1 MVVVFSLPGHQ
12 LGFVNL
18 LTRLKSNLILGEDN
32 QFVLKKQ
39 PFDKK
44 FVFFYFNLPKIFLSL
59 QYELIWTMYPI

>member
-44 FVFFYFNLPKIFLSL
+44 FVFFYFNLPKIF
-59 QYELIWTMYPI
+59 